1 MRPDRVSGPGELA
14 GYGRSGRAVAQVLRD
29 AGIRFVVTE
38 WGFATFSDAT
48 AQGFS
53 TAWGDVAQD
62 EILRAAGA
70 EHARVMVLTIPQH
83 STIRLTVQR
92 AAKMN
97 PALIV
102 IARAIRMQNI
112 VELQELGVNATVQPE
127 FEGRYRDGPAGTHRI
142 FL

>member
-1 MRPDRVSGPGELA
+1 
-14 GYGRSGRAVAQVLRD
+14 VAQVLRD

-38 WGFATFSDAT
+38 WGFATFGDAT

-53 TAWGDVAQD
+53 TAWADLAQD

-70 EHARVMVLTIPQH
+70 EHTRVMVLTIPQH

-127 FEGRYRDGPAGTHRI
+127 FEGGIESSRLI
-142 FL
+142 SFLRSNLYEEGGVNLTGHQ